1 MLLLK
6 RPIGELKYQILRRF
20 EFQNL
25 PVTTKQGELFGT

>member
-6 RPIGELKYQILRRF
+6 RPVQELKYQVVQYF

-25 PVTTKQGELFGT
+25 PVTTKQGELFL